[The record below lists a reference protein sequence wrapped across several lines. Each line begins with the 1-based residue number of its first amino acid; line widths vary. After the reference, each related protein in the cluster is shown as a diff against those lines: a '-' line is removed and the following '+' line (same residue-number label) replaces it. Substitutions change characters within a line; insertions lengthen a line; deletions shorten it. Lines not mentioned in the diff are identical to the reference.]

1 MNPIIEKIKKLL
13 RLGKDSKATPNEAA
27 VAMAKAIKLAAENGI
42 DLSSIPTDDSGTGGM
57 SHVTESSQQGPAH
70 RLAAWLVKRH
80 FSVATLFD
88 SSGKKPVIHFIGI
101 DTNCQLASYCY
112 TYLVRSSR
120 TAWRKR
126 ENRRLRDRDS
136 FLKGYFAAI
145 DSMMPEVFHRDGLI
159 LSTDNYVQ
167 TVIFAGRTGIIFKPM
182 ASAWKGGLSDSA
194 FRHGVRSGNRDGI
207 RNAIRG
213 TDKPLLPH

>member
-1 MNPIIEKIKKLL
+1 MNPIIEKLKKLL

-27 VAMAKAIKLAAENGI
+27 VAMAKALKLASDNGI
-42 DLSSIPTDDSGTGGM
+42 DLSSIPTDDSDHGGM
-57 SHVTESSQQGPAH
+57 AHVTEASQAGPAH
-70 RLAAWLVKRH
+70 RLASWLVNRH

-101 DTNCQLASYCY
+101 ETNCQLASYCY

-120 TAWRKR
+120 AAWRKR
-126 ENRRLRDRDS
+126 ENRRLRDRSS

-145 DSMMPEVFHRDGLI
+145 DSLMPDVFHRDGLI

-167 TVIFAGRTGIIFKPM
+167 TVIFAGRTGIIFKPL
-182 ASAWKGGLSDSA
+182 ASAWNGGLSDSA
-194 FRHGVRSGNRDGI
+194 FRNGVRCGTRDGI

-213 TDKPLLPH
+213 TDKLLIS